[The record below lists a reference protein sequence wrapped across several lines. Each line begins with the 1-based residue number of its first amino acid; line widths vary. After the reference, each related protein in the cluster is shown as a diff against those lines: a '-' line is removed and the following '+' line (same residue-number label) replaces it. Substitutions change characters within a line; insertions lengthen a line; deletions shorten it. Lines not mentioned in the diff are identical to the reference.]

1 MERLSRHPRAILVDV
16 IPPSLDQASGAR
28 RLRELEALTTTYG
41 GVIVVSVVQRRAIP
55 HYRTYIGSGKL
66 EELIEQAKRDK
77 VQLLILNNALKPR
90 QMFALE
96 EILRPHGIRAWDRV
110 DLILKIF
117 DAHAKTA
124 EAKLQIKLA
133 AVRHMG
139 PRIYGMG
146 LELMRQSGGIG
157 GRGGKGEANTEIMKR
172 HLADQERQLRKE
184 LDRLSTS
191 RTLQRRRHDRQGL
204 PTVSVIGYTNAGK
217 STLVHALTKKRTK
230 IEDALF
236 ATLDTRM
243 GHLRTSDGQMIL
255 ISDTIGFIQDLPPTL
270 LDAFRSTLDETV
282 EADLLLHVIDA
293 ADEHYED
300 KIVEVKDILASIGAD
315 QIPSIFV
322 FNKMDAAPK
331 LKRKT
336 LRETYEEHDPQ
347 FVSCVTGKG
356 LPELTE
362 RIEQRLARPN
372 PPPVA

>member
-16 IPPSLDQASGAR
+16 VPPSLDHASGQR

-41 GVIVVSVVQRRAIP
+41 GVIIVSVVQRRAIP

-96 EILRPHGIRAWDRV
+96 EALRPHGLRAWDRV

-191 RTLQRRRHDRQGL
+191 RANQRMRHDRQGF
-204 PTVSVIGYTNAGK
+204 PTVSVVGYTNAGK
-217 STLVHALTKKRTK
+217 STLVHALTKKHTK
-230 IEDALF
+230 IANALF

-243 GHLRTSDGQMIL
+243 GHLRTADGQLIL

-293 ADEHYED
+293 ADEHGKE
-300 KIVEVKDILASIGAD
+300 KIVEVQDILASIGAAH
-315 QIPSIFV
+315 IPSIFV
-322 FNKMDAAPK
+322 FNKIDAAKK
-331 LKRKT
+331 LDRAA
-336 LRETYEEHDPQ
+336 LREAAAGHDPQ

-356 LPELTE
+356 LAELTAL
-362 RIEQRLARPN
+362 IEKRLT
-372 PPPVA
+372 